1 MAWQKTDED
10 VFIGPTVKLQ
20 LLIITGMSQLAIPAA
35 NNLSVHTEHETAA
48 RWDTITENQILFN
61 V

>member
-1 MAWQKTDED
+1 MAWQKTGED
-10 VFIGPTVKLQ
+10 VFIGLTVKLHQ
-20 LLIITGMSQLAIPAA
+20 LLIIMSRLAIPAA

-48 RWDTITENQILFN
+48 RWDTITDNRIIFN